1 MLRLQVCSN
10 KNGYLGLEFRFPTF
24 VWLAFYGL
32 NYSPTPDKEFH
43 NLHINVK
50 CCPVL
55 TEKEISV
62 LKHSSSKAEKSIG
75 FHNVGGCEKGVI
87 HYPEM
92 IASQFSNFVKIV
104 IHLCFLPK

>member
-1 MLRLQVCSN
+1 M
-10 KNGYLGLEFRFPTF
+10 
-24 VWLAFYGL
+24 
-32 NYSPTPDKEFH
+32 
-43 NLHINVK
+43 
-50 CCPVL
+50 L

-104 IHLCFLPK
+104 IHL

>member
-1 MLRLQVCSN
+1 MW
-10 KNGYLGLEFRFPTF
+10 LE
-24 VWLAFYGL
+24 FYGL
-32 NYSPTPDKEFH
+32 NYSPTPDKEFP

-62 LKHSSSKAEKSIG
+62 LKHSSAKAEKSIG

-104 IHLCFLPK
+104 IHL